1 MTKYNIYY
9 VKRWKSCSLTTALAR
24 LAWFFSP
31 PPLSDGHIPFENDT
45 SFFRRFAK
53 KGKRSD
59 PIKAKNAAIAAHL
72 TCIFKDLFLTILI
85 KSILARS

>member
-9 VKRWKSCSLTTALAR
+9 VKRRKSCSLTTALAR

-31 PPLSDGHIPFENDT
+31 LLRRSHSVRERHL
-45 SFFRRFAK
+45 FFSALREK
-53 KGKRSD
+53 KGSEAT